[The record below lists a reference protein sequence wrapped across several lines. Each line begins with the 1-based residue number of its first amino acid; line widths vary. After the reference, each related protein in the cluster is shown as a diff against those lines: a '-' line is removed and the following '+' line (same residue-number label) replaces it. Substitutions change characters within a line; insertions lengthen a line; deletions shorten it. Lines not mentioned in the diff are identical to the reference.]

1 MVLVE
6 VLLMKMLLVVEVVP
20 VVPVVMVLMIALVVL
35 VEMEQKYLVGVFHHL
50 MEHQV
55 LHPVDSLLVEVVE
68 QPLLIRHSQLV
79 LVDMVV
85 VVTEQRKLFLEK
97 VELQTLVAV
106 VVVETLLVLLV
117 LVLMVL
123 LLLDGQYKLN
133 N

>member
-1 MVLVE
+1 MHKHQDGLF
-6 VLLMKMLLVVEVVP
+6 
-20 VVPVVMVLMIALVVL
+20 
-35 VEMEQKYLVGVFHHL
+35 QDL

-68 QPLLIRHSQLV
+68 QPLPIRHSQLV

-85 VVTEQRKLFLEK
+85 VVMEQRKVLLEK
-97 VELQTLVAV
+97 MELQTLVAV

-117 LVLMVL
+117 RVLMVL